1 MMSRPLLVFAAFG
14 TLVLAGCNPG
24 APPGDACLVVAPN
37 EPYALSG
44 TAMTMD
50 FTPDAKTYT
59 VRNSCDEDVTLS
71 VEEDVRWLDVEIAAF
86 GTAESGV
93 LEAGSSVD
101 VVVEVRYGND
111 NPQRLDQLAPGSY
124 QADLRFVD
132 DTNDGSVARSVEL
145 TVNAP

>member
-14 TLVLAGCNPG
+14 ALVLAGCNPG
-24 APPGDACLVVAPN
+24 TTPGDACLEVTPN
-37 EPYALSG
+37 ERYALSG
-44 TAMTMD
+44 TATTMD
-50 FTPDAKTYT
+50 FTPNAKTYA
-59 VRNSCDEDVTLS
+59 VRNSCDEDVALS

-93 LEAGSSVD
+93 LAAGSSVD

-124 QADLRFVD
+124 RADLRFVD
-132 DTNDGSVARSVEL
+132 DTNDGSVVRSVEL